1 MEIHQIIGRLLPSG
15 LMEEWP
21 RLTCVHSSKKKR
33 HDLRRLAECDDGAH
47 RRGPAG
53 RVGRLDD
60 LAQGDPLAM
69 TNGFMTGTIIDIEG
83 GGLL

>member
-1 MEIHQIIGRLLPSG
+1 M
-15 LMEEWP
+15 
-21 RLTCVHSSKKKR
+21 TCVHSSKKKR

-53 RVGRLDD
+53 RVGRPDD

>member
-1 MEIHQIIGRLLPSG
+1 MTSDALQNAMMERTGAGR
-15 LMEEWP
+15 
-21 RLTCVHSSKKKR
+21 
-33 HDLRRLAECDDGAH
+33 
-47 RRGPAG
+47 PAG
-53 RVGRLDD
+53 RRVGRPDD